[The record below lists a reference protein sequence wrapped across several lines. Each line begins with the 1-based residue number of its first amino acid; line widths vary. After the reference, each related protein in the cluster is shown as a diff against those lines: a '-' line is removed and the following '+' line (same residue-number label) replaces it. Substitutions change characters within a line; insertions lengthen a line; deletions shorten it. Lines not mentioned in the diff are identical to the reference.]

1 MDEYILVRENT
12 WTVKKTEAYPKYS
25 AKHDFA

>member
-12 WTVKKTEAYPKYS
+12 GTVKKTEAYPKYS
-25 AKHDFA
+25 AKHDVA